1 MKPDGKSRL
10 MGKISFVL
18 ALSPWLFAA
27 LQILGIP
34 GFG

>member
-1 MKPDGKSRL
+1 MNSNGKSRI
-10 MGKISFVL
+10 MGKISLAL

-27 LQILGIP
+27 LQILRIP